1 MTNHSCNPWIR
12 SLNSTMNFAEVLWV
26 NWEWLIQRF
35 THIRLLSMFWKP
47 DAIRLVALHVGSSL
61 EATPSLATFR
71 LREWFLYISKITS
84 LDESATPHECVELPM
99 FNLLS
104 TLGPLQ
110 GSVTKFPINIL
121 KGTIDLVRVPD
132 NQSSLHNY
140 FSVSR
145 APSWHSRSVYVLY
158 FYVCFTRLSYCSVGE
173 REEKALV
180 VTEEEQIVI
189 SISCAI

>member
-1 MTNHSCNPWIR
+1 M
-12 SLNSTMNFAEVLWV
+12 
-26 NWEWLIQRF
+26 QRF
-35 THIRLLSMFWKP
+35 THIRLLSMFWNP
-47 DAIRLVALHVGSSL
+47 DAIKLVVLHVGSSL

-71 LREWFLYISKITS
+71 RREWFLYISKITS
-84 LDESATPHECVELPM
+84 LDESATPHEYVELPM

-121 KGTIDLVRVPD
+121 NGTIDLVRVPG
-132 NQSSLHNY
+132 NESNLHNY

-158 FYVCFTRLSYCSVGE
+158 FYVCFTRLSYCSVCV
-173 REEKALV
+173 REEKVLV